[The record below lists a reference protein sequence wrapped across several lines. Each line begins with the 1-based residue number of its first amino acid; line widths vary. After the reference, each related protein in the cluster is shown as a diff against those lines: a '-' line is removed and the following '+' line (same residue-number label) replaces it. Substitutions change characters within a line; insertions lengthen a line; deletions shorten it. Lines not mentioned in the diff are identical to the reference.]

1 MEPGLFPEAFC
12 TDPTGQL
19 SGPGRDV
26 AGAGANALQVN
37 CGGGN
42 RAIRS
47 ELFSRNIAILVLAQ
61 AASVTGVVAIVTV
74 GGIIGRGLAPGP
86 ALATLPVS
94 LLILATAACTIL
106 ASWIMSRIGRP
117 RGFALGAALGMA
129 GAVGI
134 LAAAAAKSFVLLCLA
149 AMLIGCATA
158 FSQQY
163 RFAATES
170 VRAQAAPLAISVVLT
185 GSMAGA
191 FLGPEL
197 VALGESWIPGAQ
209 FGGTFAA
216 IAGCYLFAGAL
227 LLLLRPVSP
236 AAPGRSAREARPL
249 RVIARSR
256 LFVLAVAGAALG
268 QGVMAFVMTAVPL
281 AMHVVDQ
288 HSIDATKAV
297 IQAHVL
303 AMYAPSLIAGGL
315 IGRFGVGRV
324 MLAGTALLGATLVA
338 GLAGRHV
345 MHYGIAMVALGVGW
359 NFLYVGG
366 TTLLA
371 RSYRSEERFR
381 AQGFNDF
388 SVFGCAA
395 LGSLSAGA
403 VMQLLGWNAVLYAS
417 LPAILLA
424 MAAILWVRPDRSVV
438 AAR

>member
-1 MEPGLFPEAFC
+1 M
-12 TDPTGQL
+12 
-19 SGPGRDV
+19 
-26 AGAGANALQVN
+26 
-37 CGGGN
+37 
-42 RAIRS
+42 
-47 ELFSRNIAILVLAQ
+47 AQ
-61 AASVTGVVAIVTV
+61 AASVTGVVSIVTV
-74 GGIIGRGLAPGP
+74 GGIIGRNLAPDP

-94 LLILATAACTIL
+94 LLIVATAACTIV

-117 RGFALGAALGMA
+117 RGFALGAVLGIAGALG
-129 GAVGI
+129 I
-134 LAAAAAKSFVLLCLA
+134 WAATAAQSFVLLCLA
-149 AMLIGCATA
+149 AMLIGCTTA

-170 VRAQAAPLAISVVLT
+170 VRTRAAPLAISVVLT

-197 VALGESWIPGAQ
+197 VTLGESWIPGAQ

-216 IAGCYLFAGAL
+216 IAGCYLIASAI
-227 LLLLRPVSP
+227 LLLLRPVSSTALEKT
-236 AAPGRSAREARPL
+236 AAQARPL
-249 RVIARSR
+249 RIIARNR

-281 AMHVVDQ
+281 AMHVADQ
-288 HSIDATKAV
+288 HSIDATAAV

-303 AMYAPSLIAGGL
+303 AMYAPSLVAGGL
-315 IGRFGVGRV
+315 IARFGVGRV

-338 GLAGRHV
+338 GLAGRQI
-345 MHYGIAMVALGVGW
+345 MHYAAAMVALGVGW

-371 RSYRSEERFR
+371 RAHRPAERFR
-381 AQGFNDF
+381 VQGLNDF
-388 SVFGCAA
+388 TVFGCAA

-417 LPAILLA
+417 LPAIVLA
-424 MAAILWVRPDRSVV
+424 AVAIIWARPDRAAA